1 MTKKRN
7 RVRFMPLNSLRAQT
21 LDTASRNLITA
32 GILTLFDGT
41 ETRVTLSPDAT
52 VGLCGKSIVMVDD
65 PALDYLLIGIGGTP
79 RTPEERRQIAEY
91 MCLHSKPLR
100 FH

>member
-7 RVRFMPLNSLRAQT
+7 RVRFMPLNRLRAQA

-32 GILTLFDGT
+32 GILTLRDGT

-52 VGLCGKSIVMVDD
+52 VGLCGKSILMVDD
-65 PALDYLLIGIGGTP
+65 PSLEYLLIRT
-79 RTPEERRQIAEY
+79 RTPEEHCQVSEY
-91 MCLHSKPLR
+91 LYLHGR
-100 FH
+100 